1 MSDRNAL
8 EPGRPWLRHRLS
20 LGCLAAVALVW
31 SAAALLPGTS
41 DGDRRETLF
50 GVGAGI
56 LTAVMAFEAFLRW
69 SRRRGGGTLS
79 RAVDGGG
86 DERDRALWGRAWALV
101 GLIAL
106 PGSLLVQALGAF
118 DLPVEGGV
126 TALVWVQIIAL
137 YGGLLYFGRRM

>member
-8 EPGRPWLRHRLS
+8 KPGRPWLRHRLS

-31 SAAALLPGTS
+31 STAALLPGTS

-86 DERDRALWGRAWALV
+86 DERDRALWGRACPWLASSRCPALCWSRPLAPSTCPWRAV
-101 GLIAL
+101 
-106 PGSLLVQALGAF
+106 
-118 DLPVEGGV
+118 
-126 TALVWVQIIAL
+126 
-137 YGGLLYFGRRM
+137 